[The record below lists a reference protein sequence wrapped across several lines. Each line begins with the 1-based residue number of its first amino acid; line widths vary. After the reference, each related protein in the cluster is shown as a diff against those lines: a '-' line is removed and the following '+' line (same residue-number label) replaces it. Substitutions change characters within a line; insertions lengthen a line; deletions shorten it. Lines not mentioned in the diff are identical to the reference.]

1 MKQGIIGKV
10 GLAIVLGALS
20 LLSGGGESLR
30 AAEAFII
37 VDNQTGHILAS
48 KNARQKRQIASLTKL
63 ATALVVL
70 DMAELKKIDLNQVV
84 VIPPSAMNAG
94 GANPVGLQQGDGMSL
109 RDLLYCSLL
118 ASDNIAATA
127 LAHHAGTRVPNPEGL
142 SPVGNFVVQ
151 MNALARGLKMR
162 RTLFLNPSGLDGG
175 DQTPPFSTAEDVARL
190 TRYAYTDGDIPFY
203 VSQKSRTVHVFR
215 EGQEM
220 SISIKNTNELL
231 GQEGIDGVK
240 TGRTSKAGDCLI
252 LSSERTPEVRKA
264 GSTTYV
270 TPRRIQIILLG
281 SPDRFSEGI
290 GLTRRGWGL
299 YDTWAQGGRKTDKS
313 KAL

>member
-1 MKQGIIGKV
+1 MKQGIIGKC
-10 GLAIVLGALS
+10 GLVAGLGAL
-20 LLSGGGESLR
+20 LVWGGGSVR
-30 AAEAFII
+30 AAEALII

-48 KNARQKRQIASLTKL
+48 KNAREKRQVASLTKL
-63 ATALVVL
+63 ATACVVL

-84 VIPPSAMNAG
+84 GIPPSALNAG
-94 GANPVGLQQGDGMSL
+94 GANPVGLQSGDGMSL

-175 DQTPPFSTAEDVARL
+175 EQSPPFSTAEDMARL
-190 TRYAYTDGDIPFY
+190 TCYAYRDGDIPFY

-215 EGQEM
+215 EGQE
-220 SISIKNTNELL
+220 ISITINNTNELL

-240 TGRTSKAGDCLI
+240 TGRTAKAGDCLI

-264 GSTTYV
+264 DSTTYV

-281 SPDRFSEGI
+281 SPDRFGEGI

-299 YDTWAQGGRKTDKS
+299 YDTWARGGRKTDKS

>member
-1 MKQGIIGKV
+1 MKQGIIRNC
-10 GLAIVLGALS
+10 GLAAVFVTFL
-20 LLSGGGESLR
+20 LLSSGGETLR
-30 AAEAFII
+30 AAEAFIV

-48 KNARQKRQIASLTKL
+48 KNAREKRQVASLTKL
-63 ATALVVL
+63 ATALVIL

-84 VIPPSAMNAG
+84 PIPPSALNAG
-94 GANPVGLQQGDGMSL
+94 GANPVGLQPGDGMSL

-127 LAHHAGTRVPNPEGL
+127 LAHHAGTRIPNPEGL

-162 RTLFLNPSGLDGG
+162 RTLFLNPSGLDAG
-175 DQTPPFSTAEDVARL
+175 DKTPPHSTAEDMARL
-190 TRYAYTDGDIPFY
+190 TRHAYTDGDIPFY
-203 VSQKSRTVHVFR
+203 VSQKSRKVHVFR

-220 SISIKNTNELL
+220 SIMINNTNELL
-231 GQEGIDGVK
+231 GQDGIDGVK

-252 LSSERTPEVRKA
+252 LSSERTPEVRKD
-264 GSTTYV
+264 GPTTYV

-281 SPDRFSEGI
+281 SRDRFRDGN
-290 GLTRRGWGL
+290 GLTRQGWSL
-299 YDTWAQGGRKTDKS
+299 YDAWARGGRKTDKS

>member
-1 MKQGIIGKV
+1 MKHGIIGKA
-10 GLAIVLGALS
+10 GLAVTLGTLLLLSFGGGALK
-20 LLSGGGESLR
+20 
-30 AAEAFII
+30 AAEAFVI

-48 KNARQKRQIASLTKL
+48 KNAREKRQIASLTKL

-84 VIPPSAMNAG
+84 AIPPSAMNAG

-109 RDLLYCSLL
+109 RDLIYCSLL

-127 LAHHAGTRVPNPEGL
+127 LAHHAGTRVPNPDGL

-151 MNALARGLKMR
+151 MNALARGLKMK
-162 RTLFLNPSGLDGG
+162 RTLFLNPSGLDAG
-175 DQTPPFSTAEDVARL
+175 DETLPYSTAEDVARL

-215 EGQEM
+215 GGQEM
-220 SISIKNTNELL
+220 PVMINNTNELL

-252 LSSERTPEVRKA
+252 LSSERTPEVRKDGA
-264 GSTTYV
+264 TTYV
-270 TPRRIQIILLG
+270 TPRRLQIILLG
-281 SPDRFSEGI
+281 SPDRFGEGM

>member
-1 MKQGIIGKV
+1 M
-10 GLAIVLGALS
+10 LGTLV

-48 KNARQKRQIASLTKL
+48 KNSGQKRQIASLTKL

-84 VIPPSAMNAG
+84 PIPPSAMNAG
-94 GANPVGLQQGDGMSL
+94 GANPLGFQPEDAISL

-118 ASDNIAATA
+118 ASDNIAATT

-151 MNALARGLKMR
+151 MNALARGLKMKK
-162 RTLFLNPSGLDGG
+162 TLFLNPSGLDAGEE
-175 DQTPPFSTAEDVARL
+175 TPPYSTASDLARL
-190 TRYAYTDGDIPFY
+190 TRYAYRDGDIPFY
-203 VSQKSRTVHVFR
+203 VSQKSRTVQVFR
-215 EGQEM
+215 AGQE
-220 SISIKNTNELL
+220 IPIQINNTNELL

-252 LSSERTPEVRKA
+252 LSSERTPEVQRA

-270 TPRRIQIILLG
+270 TPRRIQIVLLG
-281 SPDRFSEGI
+281 SPDRFREGL
-290 GLTRRGWGL
+290 GLTRQGWGL
-299 YDTWAQGGRKTDKS
+299 YDAWAQKGRKTDKS

>member
-1 MKQGIIGKV
+1 MKHGIIGKI
-10 GLAIVLGALS
+10 GLAAVLGTLS
-20 LLSGGGESLR
+20 LLGGGGQSLQ
-30 AAEAFII
+30 AAEAFIV

-48 KNARQKRQIASLTKL
+48 KNSREKRQIASLTKL

-84 VIPPSAMNAG
+84 VIPASVMNVG
-94 GANPVGLQQGDGMSL
+94 GVNPLGLQQGDGMSL

-118 ASDNIAATA
+118 ASDNIAATT

-162 RTLFLNPSGLDGG
+162 RTLFLNPSGLDAG
-175 DQTPPFSTAEDVARL
+175 DQTLPFSTVEDLARL

-203 VSQKSRTVHVFR
+203 VSQKSRTVIVFR
-215 EGQEM
+215 EGQERP
-220 SISIKNTNELL
+220 ITINNTNELL

-240 TGRTSKAGDCLI
+240 TGRTSRAGDCLI
-252 LSSERTPEVRKA
+252 LSSERTPEVRKT
-264 GSTTYV
+264 GTTTYV
-270 TPRRIQIILLG
+270 TPRRIQIVLLG
-281 SPDRFSEGI
+281 SRDRFGEGI

-299 YDTWAQGGRKTDKS
+299 YDVWVQRGRKTDKS